1 MESTLRRVALTAL
14 KPKAVPS
21 RVPPVANKSAVRSK
35 CMLAR
40 PTSVPTSRKA
50 PGAHNSLCV
59 FLHPRARSFHASTS
73 YHSTDH
79 PKFTYGI
86 AASFNAK
93 DHRYNPNTHVFNFN
107 PYNAITARRKNK
119 RSRPASGQDAFFM
132 SRVGESADVA
142 FGVADGVG
150 GWIDSGVDPADFAH
164 GFCDYMAYAANTHQT
179 GAKTPLSARSLMQ
192 IGYDSILKD
201 ETVMA
206 GGSTACV
213 ALARADGTM
222 EVANLGDSGFVQ
234 LRLNAIHNLS
244 EHQTHAFN
252 TPYQLSKLEQEDFEQ
267 SNTFGTVQIRDSPK
281 DAQVTKHNLRH
292 GDILVFASD
301 GVWDNLSAQDILRV
315 VSRVMVSAKA
325 WEHTEDGIKVGKS
338 LHDFA
343 VDNAG
348 DEELPPSLQN
358 FLAVAIT
365 SEAKAASM
373 NTKRNGPFA
382 REVQKYFPH
391 EEWRGG
397 KVDDICVVVA
407 VAVEE
412 GK

>member
-1 MESTLRRVALTAL
+1 MNSPMRRLALTTLR
-14 KPKAVPS
+14 PKAVLNRGIADTTRS
-21 RVPPVANKSAVRSK
+21 PVHFK
-35 CMLAR
+35 CMFSRPSPLATPR
-40 PTSVPTSRKA
+40 LA
-50 PGAHNSLCV
+50 HGLHNSLSAS
-59 FLHPRARSFHASTS
+59 LQPRTRSFHASACYLS
-73 YHSTDH
+73 SSN

-107 PYNAITARRKNK
+107 PYNTITERRKNK
-119 RSRPASGQDAFFM
+119 RLRPASGQDAFFV
-132 SRVGESADVA
+132 SRIGESADVA

-150 GWIDSGVDPADFAH
+150 GWVDSGVDPADFAH
-164 GFCDYMAYAANTHQT
+164 GFCDYMAYAANQYQVEEND
-179 GAKTPLSARSLMQ
+179 PLSARGLMQ
-192 IGYDSILKD
+192 IGYDAILKD

-213 ALARADGTM
+213 ALAKEDGTM

-267 SNTFGTVQIRDSPK
+267 SNTFGTVQIRDTPK
-281 DAQVTKHNLRH
+281 DAQVTKHSLRH
-292 GDILVFASD
+292 GDILIFASD

-315 VSRVMVSAKA
+315 VSRVMVGAKA
-325 WEHTEDGIKVGKS
+325 WEHTDGGITVGKS
-338 LHDFA
+338 LYNFT
-343 VDNAG
+343 VDSAG
-348 DEELPPSLQN
+348 EDELPPSLQS

-365 SEAKAASM
+365 SEAKAAST

-382 REVQKYFPH
+382 REVQKYFPNEH
-391 EEWRGG
+391 WRGG